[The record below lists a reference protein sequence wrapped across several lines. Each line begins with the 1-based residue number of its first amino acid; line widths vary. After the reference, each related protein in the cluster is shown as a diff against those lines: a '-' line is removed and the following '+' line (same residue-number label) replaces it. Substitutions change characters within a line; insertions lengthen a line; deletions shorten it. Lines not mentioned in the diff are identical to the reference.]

1 MSAERPD
8 PGARHAVEALVFAEA
23 RLLDEQRFEDWLALF
38 TADAIY
44 WVPGQPGQRSPHDAL
59 SLVYE
64 RKPLLAL
71 RVRRLAEPGI
81 HVQTPPARTHH
92 HVSAVEVR
100 ACADEDADY
109 AADSSLI
116 VAEWR
121 GEDARWFAGRACH
134 RLRIEAGT
142 LRIVEKRVMLINCD
156 APHRAVA
163 VPF

>member
-1 MSAERPD
+1 MTADLPD
-8 PGARHAVEALVFAEA
+8 AGVRQAVEALVFEEA
-23 RLLDEQRFEDWLALF
+23 RLLDERRFDDWLALF
-38 TADAIY
+38 TDDATY
-44 WVPGQPGQRSPHDAL
+44 WVPGQPGQRSPRDGL

-71 RVRRLAEPGI
+71 RVQRLAGVGI

-100 ACADEDADY
+100 PSADADAAY
-109 AADSSLI
+109 EADSSLI

-121 GEDARWFAGRACH
+121 GDEARWFAGRAHH
-134 RLRIEAGT
+134 RLRHAAGA
-142 LRIVEKRVMLINCD
+142 LRIVAKRVTLINCD
-156 APHRAVA
+156 APHRALA